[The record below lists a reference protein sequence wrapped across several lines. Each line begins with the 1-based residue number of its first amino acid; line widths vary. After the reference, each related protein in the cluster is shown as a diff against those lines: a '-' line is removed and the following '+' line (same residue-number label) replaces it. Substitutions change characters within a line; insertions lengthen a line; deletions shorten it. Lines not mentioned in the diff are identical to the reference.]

1 MGHSL
6 FVPLGVRRAI
16 LPYFEPPGPFSCTY
30 LHQKL
35 LEIVNITEF
44 EYCYCLRLLS
54 PTLRFRCLP
63 HQIGRLVTRSIIF
76 HSRDCGGSDSPLCC
90 LPSTSRSPPLF
101 APTVSHFQPVPSR
114 QKTSR
119 TISLMSVSSFQSW
132 CSMQMR
138 LCPNHDICPR
148 LDVNGHAPFGMSV
161 FPESYVF
168 RKIA

>member
-1 MGHSL
+1 MARYRIRTKFWNFGAGQAQSGQKHATSDRTKGAFL
-6 FVPLGVRRAI
+6 ESGI
-16 LPYFEPPGPFSCTY
+16 TYHCPGSC
-30 LHQKL
+30 
-35 LEIVNITEF
+35 
-44 EYCYCLRLLS
+44 

-63 HQIGRLVTRSIIF
+63 HQIGRLVTRCSLF

-119 TISLMSVSSFQSW
+119 TISLMSVSSFQFW